1 MKWTQ
6 GWPPPADTSAVEGDG
21 RRGAARQA
29 SILLAVAGTISILGA
44 PLASRSGGKPLLLAL
59 LGAAA
64 VVIGAV
70 AWFLPWE
77 RWPQRAPLHL
87 IWPALVLIGT
97 GNFYGDGDPYGYGIF
112 FVVLYAWVGLNQ
124 RPGTSLLITAPSV
137 VAYLVPVL
145 WSPLH
150 DPAAWTSVLVLVPVC
165 LLVSET
171 IARGMTGLRQARLLD
186 NRRVGDLEAIVGA
199 TGLLQGET
207 DPASIGPMLARVA
220 AGILHGCDAVVLLED
235 GEGGRLTAGVHASDG
250 VLERVALPP
259 LDAVDQALR
268 DGQAV
273 LQSDTLV
280 VPLRG
285 ANRVV
290 GAVAVRYARD
300 APPDAFTLHA
310 AQLFGAQAGV
320 ALEQQRVIDELT
332 EAAMQDALTGVGNRR
347 RAAALL
353 EDLRPSDAVVLLD
366 MDHFKLVN
374 DTAGHAAGDRV
385 LVLLGRYLRESAR
398 DADAIA
404 RYGGEEFLLVLR
416 DAGEDA
422 LAAIVRLLEGWREL
436 RPLTTF
442 SAGVAVHVPGRSPAA
457 TLGRADA
464 ALYRAKRSGRDRV
477 CEDAAEETV

>member
-1 MKWTQ
+1 
-6 GWPPPADTSAVEGDG
+6 V
-21 RRGAARQA
+21 AARQA
-29 SILLAVAGTISILGA
+29 AVLLAVAGVISILGA
-44 PLASRSGGKPLLLAL
+44 PLAARTGGRPLLLAA
-59 LGAAA
+59 LGAVAA
-64 VVIGAV
+64 VVGGIT
-70 AWFLPWE
+70 WFLPWH
-77 RWPQRAPLHL
+77 RWSQRSVLHL
-87 IWPALVLIGT
+87 SWAAFALIGV
-97 GNFYGDGDPYGYGIF
+97 GNFYGDSDPYGYGIF

-124 RPGTSLLITAPSV
+124 RPGTALIITPAAI

-150 DPAAWTSVLVLVPVC
+150 DHSAWTSVLVLVPVC

-171 IARGMTGLRQARLLD
+171 ISRAMTGLRESRELD

-199 TGLLQGET
+199 SALLQVET
-207 DPASIGPMLARVA
+207 DPQNVGPMLARVA
-220 AGILHGCDAVVLLED
+220 AGILHGTDAVVLLAD
-235 GEGGRLTAGVHASDG
+235 GEGGHLTAGVHASDG
-250 VLERVALPP
+250 VLDQVSLPP

-268 DGQAV
+268 DGQPV
-273 LQSDTLV
+273 HQHDTLV

-290 GAVAVRYARD
+290 GAIAVRYED
-300 APPDAFTLHA
+300 ETTPDPFTLHA

-332 EAAMQDALTGVGNRR
+332 EAAMKDALTGVGNRR

-353 EDLRPSDAVVLLD
+353 EELRPSDAVVLLD

-385 LVLLGRYLRESAR
+385 LVLLGRYLLESAR

-416 DAGEDA
+416 GAGEDA
-422 LAAIVRLLEGWREL
+422 TAAIVRLLEGWREL

-442 SAGVAVHVPGRSPAA
+442 SAGVAVHQPGRSPAA

-464 ALYRAKRSGRDRV
+464 ALYRAKRTGRDRV